1 MYRSTLVIFLLFGLS
16 FSMSAQRP
24 ASADE
29 LFKDARVAAFE
40 ENNYA
45 KAKEIAY
52 QALEIAP
59 SYADIEIFLGRV
71 YTWNKQYD
79 SARYHFTKV
88 LAVEPANEDAS
99 VAYTDLEYWNDHYEK
114 ALDIC
119 NQGLTFF
126 PSSRPLLFRK
136 AKILDATKNYKEA
149 NAVINELQKTNQD
162 DKEVLALANTI
173 KSETTKNKLG
183 ITYDHSSFD
192 KQYDKA
198 WHLVSVA
205 YSHQT
210 NIGTVIG
217 RVNYANRFGTNGTQA
232 EIDAYPHISKTFYGY
247 INFGYSNSNGVF
259 PKYRAG
265 FSIYANL
272 PNSFEGEIGLRHLYF
287 STATNIYTASLGKYY
302 NNFLFTARTY
312 ITPSNSAVSQS
323 YSLAARYYLKGA
335 DDYVGITAGTGI
347 SPDDSNQ
354 NLQFSNKQENLS
366 SRKVSV
372 DYSHTFLNRNILT
385 LGAGWIN
392 QEYLPSIRGNQFDL
406 NIGLSHRF

>member
-1 MYRSTLVIFLLFGLS
+1 M
-16 FSMSAQRP
+16 
-24 ASADE
+24 
-29 LFKDARVAAFE
+29 
-40 ENNYA
+40 
-45 KAKEIAY
+45 
-52 QALEIAP
+52 
-59 SYADIEIFLGRV
+59 
-71 YTWNKQYD
+71 
-79 SARYHFTKV
+79 
-88 LAVEPANEDAS
+88 
-99 VAYTDLEYWNDHYEK
+99 
-114 ALDIC
+114 
-119 NQGLTFF
+119 
-126 PSSRPLLFRK
+126 FRK

-372 DYSHTFLNRNILT
+372 DYSHTFLNWNILT